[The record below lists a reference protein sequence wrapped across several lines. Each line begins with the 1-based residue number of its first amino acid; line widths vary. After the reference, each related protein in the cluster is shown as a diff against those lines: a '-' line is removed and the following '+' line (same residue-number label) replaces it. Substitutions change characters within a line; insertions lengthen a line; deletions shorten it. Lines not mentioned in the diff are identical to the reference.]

1 MRMGFPGRARQLSQA
16 AGAIYTLFLISI
28 LSSPL
33 CLDKEFD
40 AKFSLPVSGNC
51 FPLPVNAV
59 YIKAVRTRDSKHSH
73 TADYPKAVSWKT
85 CADCH
90 IYCNVFE

>member
-1 MRMGFPGRARQLSQA
+1 MRMVLPGKARQLSQA
-16 AGAIYTLFLISI
+16 AIAIYTLFLISI

-40 AKFSLPVSGNC
+40 AKFNLPVSGSC

-59 YIKAVRTRDSKHSH
+59 YIRAVRTQNSEH
-73 TADYPKAVSWKT
+73 TQSADYPKAP
-85 CADCH
+85 
-90 IYCNVFE
+90 N